1 LLATLNAKLKTT
13 LSVKLLQFSLYKVKL
28 WKINTANAP
37 KKRKPFTLGKN
48 GRGDNFG
55 LFGISTIT
63 LLNFVLKLLKIE
75 RMTYDFAII
84 GGGIVGAAT
93 FYKLQQKYPD
103 KTIVLLEKMA
113 QLADHQTGHN
123 SGVIHSGLYYKPG
136 SLKAKNCIQGRH
148 ELVAFAKEHGIAH
161 DVCGKVVVATDPSEL
176 PHMEKIFQI
185 GLENK
190 IEGIKRLTAEEV
202 KEHEPFVECI
212 GGIWV
217 PVTGII
223 DFRGA
228 TEKMVELALAI
239 QAKSA
244 LKLQHEVERIEKGE
258 KYSKLV
264 TNQGTFEAEYL
275 IFCAGLQADRLAK
288 KDGVDL
294 KEKVVGFRGDY
305 YELTEQG
312 KHKVK
317 NLIYPVPNPDFPFLG
332 VHFTRMT
339 DGEIECGPNAVF
351 TFKREGYGK
360 TDFSLRD
367 TWDALTYKGTWRLFF
382 QNMSF
387 GINEY
392 RRAFSKKL
400 FLKTLQRMVPSLT
413 MDDLRPGRAG
423 VRALLLRE
431 DGDTRDDFRIEYHGK
446 SIHVLN
452 APSPAATA
460 SLAIGGYIVEEAEKH
475 FHLS

>member
-1 LLATLNAKLKTT
+1 
-13 LSVKLLQFSLYKVKL
+13 
-28 WKINTANAP
+28 
-37 KKRKPFTLGKN
+37 
-48 GRGDNFG
+48 
-55 LFGISTIT
+55 
-63 LLNFVLKLLKIE
+63 
-75 RMTYDFAII
+75 MTFDIAVI

-93 FYKLQQKYPD
+93 FYKLQKEYPS
-103 KTIVLLEKMA
+103 KNIVLIEKMDI
-113 QLADHQTGHN
+113 LADHQTGHN

-136 SLKAKNCIQGRH
+136 SLKARNCIQGRH
-148 ELVAFAKEHGIAH
+148 ELVAFAKEHGIKH
-161 DVCGKVVVATDPSEL
+161 DICGKVVVATDVSEL
-176 PHMEKIFQI
+176 PNMEKIFKI
-185 GLENK
+185 GLENE
-190 IEGIKRLTAEEV
+190 IEGIKMLTAEEV
-202 KEHEPFVECI
+202 KEHEPFVESI

-217 PVTGII
+217 PCTGII

-228 TEKMVELALAI
+228 TEKMVELALQI
-239 QAKSA
+239 NPES
-244 LKLQHEVERIEKGE
+244 KLFLGHEVLKIEKR
-258 KYSKLV
+258 KDSSTIV
-264 TNQGTFEAEYL
+264 TNKGNFDATYL
-275 IFCAGLQADRLAK
+275 VFCAGLQADRLAK

-305 YELTEQG
+305 YELTEQA
-312 KHKVK
+312 KHKIK

-360 TDFSLRD
+360 TDFSFRD
-367 TWDALTYKGTWRLFF
+367 TWDALTYKGTWKLFF
-382 QNMSF
+382 GNMRF

-413 MDDLRPGRAG
+413 MDDIKPGRAG
-423 VRALLLRE
+423 VRALLLAQ
-431 DGDTRDDFRIEYHGK
+431 DGDTRDDFKIEYHGN

-460 SLAIGGYIVEEAEKH
+460 SLAIGGYIAEEAEKH
-475 FHLS
+475 FGLKN

>member
-1 LLATLNAKLKTT
+1 
-13 LSVKLLQFSLYKVKL
+13 
-28 WKINTANAP
+28 
-37 KKRKPFTLGKN
+37 
-48 GRGDNFG
+48 
-55 LFGISTIT
+55 
-63 LLNFVLKLLKIE
+63 
-75 RMTYDFAII
+75 MTYDVAII

-93 FYKLQQKYPD
+93 LYKMQTRYPD
-103 KTIVLLEKMA
+103 LKIALIEKEEL
-113 QLADHQTGHN
+113 LADHQTGHN

-148 ELVAFAKEHGIAH
+148 ELVAFAKEHGIDH
-161 DVCGKVVVATDPSEL
+161 DVCGKVVVATDREEVPR
-176 PHMEKIFQI
+176 MEKILQT
-185 GLENK
+185 GLENE
-190 IEGIKRLTAEEV
+190 IEGIKMLTAKEV
-202 KEHEPFVECI
+202 KEIEPHCESI

-217 PVTGII
+217 PCTGII

-228 TEKMVELALAI
+228 TAKMAELAIKTQKESKIFLGY
-239 QAKSA
+239 
-244 LKLQHEVERIEKGE
+244 EVKDIEKKGDTSIVITQ
-258 KYSKLV
+258 KNKI
-264 TNQGTFEAEYL
+264 EAKNL
-275 IFCAGLQADRLAK
+275 IFCAGLEADRLAK

-312 KHKVK
+312 KHKIK

-339 DGEIECGPNAVF
+339 NGEIECGPNAVF

-360 TDFSLRD
+360 TDFSWRD
-367 TWDALTYKGTWRLFF
+367 TWDALTYKGTWKLFF
-382 QNMSF
+382 KNMKF

-413 MDDLRPGRAG
+413 MDDLKPGRSG
-423 VRALLLRE
+423 VRALLLRQ
-431 DGDTRDDFRIEYHGK
+431 DGDTRDDFRIEYHDN

-460 SLAIGGYIVEEAEKH
+460 SLAIGGYVTDIAEERFGLK
-475 FHLS
+475 